1 MAQELLRS
9 ENKRFRDAMMVG
21 SNGYYAVNYDALGLR
36 MLTLD
41 EWRAVGVE
49 LAA

>member
-21 SNGYYAVNYDALGLR
+21 SNGYYAVKL
-36 MLTLD
+36 
-41 EWRAVGVE
+41 
-49 LAA
+49 